1 MPQAAG
7 QVHDFGNVSAH
18 RAQEPA
24 PGWTSLSSPAST
36 SWALS
41 PDGTVTATATEQP
54 IRFSGLPVPIH
65 CDKSY
70 GACPIRLQG
79 SGLVRFGDGTMLQSA
94 IVFYGA
100 PRQPPSP
107 TRPAPTAQLRPP

>member
-1 MPQAAG
+1 M
-7 QVHDFGNVSAH
+7 HDFGNVSAH

-24 PGWTSLSSPAST
+24 AGWTSLSSPAST

-94 IVFYGA
+94 IVF
-100 PRQPPSP
+100 
-107 TRPAPTAQLRPP
+107 